1 MKGKKP
7 QFDLKESK
15 IYKTLKDANDLASEV
30 KYKGDL
36 KKIHKPVTDMAESLS
51 MQHSLSTSKLSSD
64 VKYKEKYEKEKGKPM
79 LDFETP
85 TYVTAKEAQHMQ
97 SQREYKKSL
106 EQEIKGKGMLAL
118 ATDTPDFMRAR
129 NATEILSQTKY
140 KQIAE
145 MDRASY
151 TTVID
156 TPDIIHA
163 QQMRNIVSQKKYKEE
178 AEKTM
183 SHYVPVL
190 DTPEM
195 QRVRENQRNF
205 STVLYKD
212 SSAKGTPVVFTP
224 EMERVKRN
232 QENISSVLY
241 SDSFRRQVQGKAA
254 FVLDTPEMRRVRETQ
269 RIISGVKYHEDFEK
283 SKGSFTPTTSDP
295 VTERVKKNMQDFSDI
310 SYRGIQRRVVEMERR
325 RAMEH
330 DQETITDLRVW
341 RTNPGSVFDYDPAED
356 NIQSRSLHMMSVQ
369 AQRRSKE
376 HSRSTSALSGVADE
390 KSEVSQDVDPHL
402 SLYSNGYMASSMGY
416 QQTRTVELQQRSSSV
431 ATQQTTVS
439 SIPSHPSTTGKTVR
453 AMYDY
458 TAADSDEV
466 SFKDADVIVN
476 VQSIDEGWMYGT
488 VQRTG
493 KTGMLP
499 ANYVE
504 AI

>member
-1 MKGKKP
+1 
-7 QFDLKESK
+7 
-15 IYKTLKDANDLASEV
+15 
-30 KYKGDL
+30 
-36 KKIHKPVTDMAESLS
+36 
-51 MQHSLSTSKLSSD
+51 MQHNLSTSKLSSD
-64 VKYKEKYEKEKGKPM
+64 VKYKEKYEREKGKAM

-129 NATEILSQTKY
+129 NATDILSQSKY
-140 KQIAE
+140 KHTAE

-163 QQMRNIVSQKKYKEE
+163 QQMRNIVSQKKYREE

-195 QRVRENQRNF
+195 QRVRENQKNF
-205 STVLYKD
+205 ST
-212 SSAKGTPVVFTP
+212 
-224 EMERVKRN
+224 
-232 QENISSVLY
+232 VLY
-241 SDSFRRQVQGKAA
+241 SDSFRKQVQGKAA
-254 FVLDTPEMRRVRETQ
+254 FVLDTPEMRRVKETQ
-269 RIISGVKYHEDFEK
+269 RIISGVRYHEDFEK
-283 SKGSFTPTTSDP
+283 NKGSFTPTTSDP
-295 VTERVKKNMQDFSDI
+295 VTDRVKKNTQDFSDI

-325 RAMEH
+325 RAIEH

-376 HSRSTSALSGVADE
+376 HSRSTSALSGMADE
-390 KSEVSQDVDPHL
+390 KSEMSQDGDHHM
-402 SLYSNGYMASSMGY
+402 SLYSNGFGASSMGY
-416 QQTRTVELQQRSSSV
+416 QHAKTVELQQRSSSV

-439 SIPSHPSTTGKTVR
+439 SVPSHPSTTGKTVR

-458 TAADSDEV
+458 GAADSDEV
-466 SFKDADVIVN
+466 SFKDGDVIVN

>member
-1 MKGKKP
+1 M
-7 QFDLKESK
+7 ER
-15 IYKTLKDANDLASEV
+15 V
-30 KYKGDL
+30 KRNQRN
-36 KKIHKPVTDMAESLS
+36 V
-51 MQHSLSTSKLSSD
+51 STHQ
-64 VKYKEKYEKEKGKPM
+64 YKEGVGGGTSISE
-79 LDFETP
+79 
-85 TYVTAKEAQHMQ
+85 
-97 SQREYKKSL
+97 
-106 EQEIKGKGMLAL
+106 
-118 ATDTPDFMRAR
+118 
-129 NATEILSQTKY
+129 
-140 KQIAE
+140 
-145 MDRASY
+145 
-151 TTVID
+151 
-156 TPDIIHA
+156 
-163 QQMRNIVSQKKYKEE
+163 
-178 AEKTM
+178 
-183 SHYVPVL
+183 
-190 DTPEM
+190 TPEM
-195 QRVRENQRNF
+195 ERVKRNQQNI
-205 STVLYKD
+205 STIKYKDSLGRGTAIPDLPEVKRVKETQKHISSVLYKD

-241 SDSFRRQVQGKAA
+241 SDSFRKQVQGKAA

-269 RIISGVKYHEDFEK
+269 RIISGVRYHEDFEK
-283 SKGSFTPTTSDP
+283 SKGSFTPTTTDV
-295 VTERVKKNMQDFSDI
+295 VTERVKKNTQDFSDI

-325 RAMEH
+325 RAIEH

-390 KSEVSQDVDPHL
+390 KSEVSQDADHHM
-402 SLYSNGYMASSMGY
+402 SLYSNGFMTSSIGY
-416 QQTRTVELQQRSSSV
+416 QHATVKTVELQQRSSSV

-466 SFKDADVIVN
+466 SFKDGDVIVN